1 MIGDQI
7 KYKIENLENVSPLD
21 LPQALVDIELYEQ
34 ETAKEM
40 MDRIHADFQKEDIV
54 NNVVTPVFTTMI
66 DGFLAHPR
74 FKRIASKTGLSAQRV
89 MRECKDFNYDGKIV
103 SLMPDAFVEYENEK
117 DYQEL
122 WGKENRSVYIRSVY
136 ENTSAM
142 NRYKKSKV
150 SENGAKKNLQD
161 EYRMTKDTT
170 PEKNNPDGRR
180 KDPLNLH
187 NTETD
192 HIVPLHTVFNQ
203 LQNNSALSDGDI
215 KRIANQDYNFA
226 VTARMVNNPKRD
238 MSNSEFIAEQDRL
251 KAEGKPY
258 VDLPPEVRANMI
270 KMEHEA
276 QKAINRS
283 VNKTVV
289 NNLLGKGQADRK
301 ERKAAMEERE
311 KELGRKLTR
320 AERASVDNELARKK
334 AMDIHLGNA
343 TQAGKQSLMYAIGT
357 AVMFV
362 FKPLYYEI
370 KDGIIAGFKE
380 GVCANTYKEAFTIRF
395 NRVKEYVW
403 EQLKDLKK
411 LLGSAMDMLKNFL
424 SALIEGLIGMFVGIF
439 KKIFKVLK
447 EGVRVFIQACP
458 ILFGEQSKTMNAS
471 QKGDAIL
478 KLVAGSVVA
487 LCGIGI
493 DVLLEKIP
501 AIPEDLRGVM
511 SVFLSGLTS
520 VLVFYALDKADLFN
534 VKEERRN
541 HRIKELFDERIND
554 IREATDNMNN
564 KVAEVLRNQQLE
576 IMKTTTKLNEAIA
589 LGNYT
594 MAYDA
599 LIQQAHYLGVSL
611 QYNSIEEI
619 AINRRTLNWDL

>member
-1 MIGDQI
+1 MIDDNL
-7 KYKIENLENVSPLD
+7 KNKIENLGNVSPLD

-66 DGFLAHPR
+66 DGVLAHPR

-103 SLMPDAFVEYENEK
+103 SLMPDAFVEYRNEK

-122 WGKENRSVYIRSVY
+122 WGKDNRSVYIRSVY

-161 EYRMTKDTT
+161 EYRMTNDTT

-226 VTARMVNNPKRD
+226 VTARLVNNPKRD
-238 MSNSEFIAEQDRL
+238 MSNSEFIAEQDKL

-258 VDLPPEVRANMI
+258 VELSPEVRANMI
-270 KMEHEA
+270 KMEQEA

-301 ERKAAMEERE
+301 ERKAAMENRE
-311 KELGRKLTR
+311 KELGRKLTPE
-320 AERASVDNELARKK
+320 ERATVDRELAQKK
-334 AMDIHLGNA
+334 AMDIHMGNA
-343 TQAGKQSLMYAIGT
+343 AQAGKQSLMYAIGT
-357 AVMFV
+357 AVLFV

-380 GVCANTYKEAFTIRF
+380 GVCADTYKEAFTIRF

-403 EQLKDLKK
+403 GQLKDLKK
-411 LLGSAMDMLKNFL
+411 VLGSAMDMLKNFL
-424 SALIEGLIGMFVGIF
+424 SALIEGLIGMFVGIL
-439 KKIFKVLK
+439 KKLFKVLK
-447 EGVRVFIQACP
+447 EGVRVFIQAWP
-458 ILFGEQSKTMNAS
+458 ILFGEQSKTMTAS

-493 DVLLEKIP
+493 DALLEKVP

-541 HRIKELFDERIND
+541 QRIKELFDERIND
-554 IREATDNMNN
+554 IREATDNMNH
-564 KVAEVLRNQQLE
+564 KVTEVLRNQQLE

-589 LGNYT
+589 LGNYN

-611 QYNSIEEI
+611 QYNSIDEI
-619 AINRRTLNWDL
+619 QRNRRTLNWDL

>member
-1 MIGDQI
+1 MIDENLEN
-7 KYKIENLENVSPLD
+7 KIENLGNVSPLD

-66 DGFLAHPR
+66 DGVLAHPR

-103 SLMPDAFVEYENEK
+103 SLMPDAFVEYRNEK

-122 WGKENRSVYIRSVY
+122 WGKDNRIVYIRSVY

-161 EYRMTKDTT
+161 EYRMTNDTT

-226 VTARMVNNPKRD
+226 VTARLVNNPKRD
-238 MSNSEFIAEQDRL
+238 MSNSEFIAEQDKL

-258 VDLPPEVRANMI
+258 VELSPEVRANMI
-270 KMEHEA
+270 KMEQEA

-301 ERKAAMEERE
+301 ERKAAMENRE
-311 KELGRKLTR
+311 KELGRKLTPE
-320 AERASVDNELARKK
+320 ERAIVDRELAQKK
-334 AMDIHLGNA
+334 AMDIHMGNA
-343 TQAGKQSLMYAIGT
+343 AQAGKQSLMYAIGT
-357 AVMFV
+357 AVLFV

-380 GVCANTYKEAFTIRF
+380 GVCADTYKEAFTIRF

-403 EQLKDLKK
+403 GQLKDLKK
-411 LLGSAMDMLKNFL
+411 VLGSAMDMLKNFL

-447 EGVRVFIQACP
+447 EGVRVFIQAWP
-458 ILFGEQSKTMNAS
+458 ILFGEQSKAMTAS

-493 DVLLEKIP
+493 DALLEKVP

-541 HRIKELFDERIND
+541 QRIKELFDERIND
-554 IREATDNMNN
+554 IREATDNMNH
-564 KVAEVLRNQQLE
+564 KVTEVLRNQQLE

-589 LGNYT
+589 LGNYN

-599 LIQQAHYLGVSL
+599 LIHQAHYLGVSL
-611 QYNSIEEI
+611 QYNSIDEI
-619 AINRRTLNWDL
+619 QRNRRTLNWDL

>member
-1 MIGDQI
+1 MIDNQI
-7 KYKIENLENVSPLD
+7 KNKIENLGNVSPLD

-66 DGFLAHPR
+66 DGVLAHPR

-103 SLMPDAFVEYENEK
+103 SLMPDAFVEYRNEK

-122 WGKENRSVYIRSVY
+122 WKKDNRSVYIRSVY

-150 SENGAKKNLQD
+150 SEKGAKKNLQD
-161 EYRMTKDTT
+161 EYRMTNDTT

-238 MSNSEFIAEQDRL
+238 MSNSEFIAEQDKL

-258 VDLPPEVRANMI
+258 VELSPEVRANMI
-270 KMEHEA
+270 KMEKEA

-301 ERKAAMEERE
+301 ERKAAMENRE
-311 KELGRKLTR
+311 KELGRKLTPK
-320 AERASVDNELARKK
+320 ERATVDRELAQKK
-334 AMDIHLGNA
+334 AMDIHMGNA
-343 TQAGKQSLMYAIGT
+343 AQAGKQSLMYAIGT
-357 AVMFV
+357 AVLFV

-370 KDGIIAGFKE
+370 KDGIIAGFQE

-403 EQLKDLKK
+403 GQLKDLKK
-411 LLGSAMDMLKNFL
+411 ILGSAMDMLKNFL

-447 EGVRVFIQACP
+447 EGVRVFIQAWP
-458 ILFGEQSKTMNAS
+458 ILFGEQSKAMTAS

-493 DVLLEKIP
+493 DVLLEKVP

-534 VKEERRN
+534 VKKERRDQ
-541 HRIKELFDERIND
+541 RIKEIFEERVKD
-554 IREATDNMNN
+554 IKEATNNLETSVLETIRKQKIEFGIIMNQMSYAISTN
-564 KVAEVLRNQQLE
+564 NPKA
-576 IMKTTTKLNEAIA
+576 LNEALIKHA
-589 LGNYT
+589 QLLGIRLECISIG
-594 MAYDA
+594 D
-599 LIQQAHYLGVSL
+599 IQNKRS
-611 QYNSIEEI
+611 
-619 AINRRTLNWDL
+619 TLKWDL

>member
-1 MIGDQI
+1 MIDDNL
-7 KYKIENLENVSPLD
+7 KNKIENLGNVSPLD

-66 DGFLAHPR
+66 DGVLAHPR

-103 SLMPDAFVEYENEK
+103 SLMPDAFVEYRNEK

-122 WGKENRSVYIRSVY
+122 WGKDNRSVYIRSVY

-161 EYRMTKDTT
+161 EYRMTNDTT

-226 VTARMVNNPKRD
+226 VTARLVNNPKRD
-238 MSNSEFIAEQDRL
+238 MSNSEFIAEQDKL

-258 VDLPPEVRANMI
+258 VELSPEVRANMI
-270 KMEHEA
+270 KMEQEA

-301 ERKAAMEERE
+301 ERKAAMENRE
-311 KELGRKLTR
+311 KELGRKLTLE
-320 AERASVDNELARKK
+320 ERATVDRELAQKK
-334 AMDIHLGNA
+334 AMDIHMGNA
-343 TQAGKQSLMYAIGT
+343 AQAGKQSLMYAIGT
-357 AVMFV
+357 AVLFV

-380 GVCANTYKEAFTIRF
+380 GVCADTYKEAFTIRF

-403 EQLKDLKK
+403 GQLKDLKK
-411 LLGSAMDMLKNFL
+411 VLGSAMDMLKNFL

-439 KKIFKVLK
+439 KKLFKVLK
-447 EGVRVFIQACP
+447 EGVRVFIQAWP
-458 ILFGEQSKTMNAS
+458 ILFGEQSKTMTAS

-493 DVLLEKIP
+493 DALLEKVP

-541 HRIKELFDERIND
+541 QRIKELFDERIND
-554 IREATDNMNN
+554 IREATDNMNH
-564 KVAEVLRNQQLE
+564 KVTEVLRNQQLE

-589 LGNYT
+589 LGNYN

-611 QYNSIEEI
+611 QYNSIDEI
-619 AINRRTLNWDL
+619 QRNRRTLNWDL